1 MDVYFFHLCQFSI
14 FLQRVQGKIRK
25 KLKCQISIALLKEII
40 KHCIHVL
47 CFTTRIFGI
56 TNNNYQLTY
65 L

>member
-14 FLQRVQGKIRK
+14 FLQRVQGKKRK
-25 KLKCQISIALLKEII
+25 RLKCQISIALLKEII
-40 KHCIHVL
+40 KHRINVK

-65 L
+65 F